1 MNENPAIPNILND
14 PERTQKLKVVR
25 EEQAAQ
31 KKAKELK
38 KKIVKKTGGSKKK
51 VMILI
56 QMSQIFHGWN

>member
-1 MNENPAIPNILND
+1 MNENPAIPKILND

-38 KKIVKKTGGSKKK
+38 KKMVKKTGGSKMKGDDTDTD
-51 VMILI
+51 VSNL
-56 QMSQIFHGWN
+56 S